1 MKPTIKSVRTRS
13 ELRRFASFPNKL
25 YKGSKFF
32 VPVMVSMEMATFNP
46 KTNHA
51 HEFCDSALWLALDAR
66 GNMVGRIAAI
76 INRAYNEAKG
86 MKQGRIGWLD
96 FIDDPDVSAALLETA
111 ENWCRERGM
120 TQICGPMGFLEFD
133 AAGIIVEGYDETPTA
148 YGKYNYP
155 YYAGHMLSNG
165 YVKDTD
171 WVEYQVLIGDT
182 LPDNIAKAAGIIYGR
197 YGLQRIKLHKKKDL
211 VPYFDQIFA
220 LLNKAYKDLH
230 GFSELS
236 EGQIEDLKSQ
246 FLPNLNM
253 DLISIIADKDGKI
266 VAFGITLPSLSK
278 AMQKAR
284 GHMLPFGWAYLLH
297 ALRHNDTLDCL
308 LIAVDDDYRSKG
320 VTAVIFNDLFV
331 SAKEF
336 GIKYIETTR
345 ELEDNFNVQNL
356 WKNFERRLH
365 KRARCFIKDL

>member
-120 TQICGPMGFLEFD
+120 TQI
-133 AAGIIVEGYDETPTA
+133 AAPWDSW
-148 YGKYNYP
+148 N
-155 YYAGHMLSNG
+155 S
-165 YVKDTD
+165 
-171 WVEYQVLIGDT
+171 T
-182 LPDNIAKAAGIIYGR
+182 LQA
-197 YGLQRIKLHKKKDL
+197 
-211 VPYFDQIFA
+211 
-220 LLNKAYKDLH
+220 
-230 GFSELS
+230 
-236 EGQIEDLKSQ
+236 
-246 FLPNLNM
+246 
-253 DLISIIADKDGKI
+253 
-266 VAFGITLPSLSK
+266 SLSK
-278 AMQKAR
+278 DMTKSPRLMASTIIPITQ
-284 GHMLPFGWAYLLH
+284 GTCSQT
-297 ALRHNDTLDCL
+297 DT
-308 LIAVDDDYRSKG
+308 
-320 VTAVIFNDLFV
+320 
-331 SAKEF
+331 
-336 GIKYIETTR
+336 
-345 ELEDNFNVQNL
+345 
-356 WKNFERRLH
+356 
-365 KRARCFIKDL
+365 